1 RRLGDE
7 HPALLD
13 QIGHLSEEER
23 QQQRADVAAD
33 DFDVSKL
40 RYGKIIIMTDADVD
54 GSHIRTLLLT
64 FFFRQMPDLI
74 KQGRVFIAQPPLY
87 QVLRGKKS
95 EYVLNE
101 RRMQTVLGGL
111 GLDDSQLVVYAD
123 HDTADRAETAR
134 IAGEDLGRVLEALT
148 QLHDLVEIVKR
159 RGLTLAE
166 LLAMRQ
172 EDPSG
177 EGKLPTLQIDV
188 AADETS
194 NGLTGSHFFWSEAE
208 EEAFR
213 EKNNLVVEDPDLP
226 IESPDR
232 VLSPGQR
239 VVVRRELHEVAD
251 LEKVFAKLE
260 DLGLDIADYFLKPV
274 STVTGAMAPTKF
286 ELVAKAS
293 SDNPKITPL
302 VSLAEVAEGILD
314 AGRTGLEVKRFK
326 GLGEMDADQLWD
338 TTMNPENRTLLRVT
352 WDAASEA
359 ENLFSVLMGEHV
371 EPRRKYIEDHA
382 LEVKNLDV

>member
-1 RRLGDE
+1 
-7 HPALLD
+7 
-13 QIGHLSEEER
+13 
-23 QQQRADVAAD
+23 
-33 DFDVSKL
+33 
-40 RYGKIIIMTDADVD
+40 
-54 GSHIRTLLLT
+54 
-64 FFFRQMPDLI
+64 
-74 KQGRVFIAQPPLY
+74 
-87 QVLRGKKS
+87 RGKKS

-111 GLDDSQLVVYAD
+111 GLEDSELIVYGN
-123 HDTADRAETAR
+123 HDNADRAEATR
-134 IAGEDLGRVLEALT
+134 IAGEDLGQVLEALT
-148 QLHDLVEIVKR
+148 QLDDLVEIVKR

-166 LLAMRQ
+166 LLAMRSQ
-172 EDPSG
+172 DPGG
-177 EGKLPTLQIDV
+177 EGKLPKLQIDV

-194 NGLTGSHFFWSEAE
+194 NGLTGSHFFWSENE

-226 IESPDR
+226 VESPDR
-232 VLSPGQR
+232 VFPPGQR
-239 VVVRRELHEVAD
+239 VVVRRELHEVVD

-260 DLGLDIADYFLKPV
+260 ALGLDIQDYFLKPV
-274 STVTGAMAPTKF
+274 PTVTGAMAPTKF

-293 SDNPKITPL
+293 SDSPKITPL
-302 VSLAEVAEGILD
+302 VNLAEVAAGILD
-314 AGRTGLEVKRFK
+314 AGRQGLEIKRFK

-338 TTMNPENRTLLRVT
+338 TTMNPENRTLMRVT

-359 ENLFSVLMGEHV
+359 ESLFSVLMGEHV